1 MPESPP
7 DAAPSTELLHAAL
20 EKLDAGVIVA
30 DAEGKLVFVN
40 DAAARMHGL
49 APLGIQPDAYAEAY
63 RLFTLEGDEYP
74 TRDLPLSRAVLNGE
88 IVRDAQWRVRRPDGT
103 EVVAVGSARPL
114 VDAAGRRLGAVLTV
128 RDAQTDA
135 EREAEL
141 RDRDLIARRLRAA
154 FEQSPVSTVVYD
166 AEGHPIAVNPAF
178 EKLWGASLADVPP
191 GYSVLSDPQLELA
204 GVMPEIR
211 RAFQGHASS
220 IPPLRYEMADT
231 TGRGRVLWTQAHLY
245 PVRDADGAV
254 EQVVLTHEDV
264 TGRRE
269 ADFALSRALERTQQ
283 LQTLTAALSQAS
295 TPDDVGGVVVAH
307 AQLVIEAQNV
317 IITRLSPSG
326 DNLEILNIGPI
337 DGGVVE
343 PWQTFPADA
352 AVPLADVAR
361 TRTALFIES
370 REEWVAMYPGL
381 AATLE
386 ETGHRA
392 SIVAPLVV
400 DGRVLGAIGFAFG
413 EPRAFDEETRALALT
428 VAQQCAQALD
438 RSRLLEAERLA
449 RREAEAA
456 NRAKSD
462 FLAIMSHELRTP
474 LNAIGGY
481 VELLEMEVRGPL
493 TDAQRKDLGR
503 IQASQRHLLGLINE
517 VLNYAKLESGK
528 VSYDITDVATTG
540 ALEDAASLVAPQAKA
555 KGLDLFTSAC
565 PSEVTARCDPEKLQQ
580 ILVNLLSNAVKFT
593 DHGHIELSC
602 RADDDRVR
610 LLVRDTGIGIARDQL
625 EKVFEPFVQVRAA
638 LTRTAEGTGLGLA
651 ISRDLARAMKGD
663 LLVESQVGR
672 GSTFTLVL
680 PRGEDRPGA

>member
-1 MPESPP
+1 MPDSRTVPP
-7 DAAPSTELLHAAL
+7 LSTDLLHAAA
-20 EKLDAGVIVA
+20 EKLDAGVIIA
-30 DAEGKLVFVN
+30 DADGKLVFVN
-40 DAAARMHGL
+40 EAAARMHGL

-63 RLFTLEGDEYP
+63 RLFTIEGNEYP
-74 TRDLPLSRAVLNGE
+74 TRELPLSRAVLNGE
-88 IVRDAQWRVRRPDGT
+88 TVRDAQWRVRRPDGT
-103 EVVAVGSARPL
+103 EVVAVGTARPL

-135 EREAEL
+135 EREAQL

-178 EKLWGASLADVPP
+178 EKLWGASIADVPP
-191 GYSVLSDPQLELA
+191 GYSVLTDPQLELA
-204 GVMPEIR
+204 GAMPQIR

-220 IPPLRYEMADT
+220 VPPLRYEMADT
-231 TGRGRVLWTQAHLY
+231 AGRGRVLWTQAHLY
-245 PVRDADGAV
+245 PVRDAAGAV

-269 ADFALSRALERTQQ
+269 ADLALSRALERTQQ

-295 TPDDVGGVVVAH
+295 TPDDVGSVIVAH
-307 AQLVIEAQNV
+307 AQTVVGAANV
-317 IITRLSPSG
+317 IITRVSPSG
-326 DNLEILNIGPI
+326 ENLEILNIGPI
-337 DGGVVE
+337 DGEVVQ
-343 PWQTFPADA
+343 PWQTFPVNAP
-352 AVPLADVAR
+352 VPLADAAR
-361 TRTALFIES
+361 SGTPLFIES
-370 REEWVAMYPGL
+370 REEWIARYPGL
-381 AATLE
+381 AEALE
-386 ETGHRA
+386 GTGHRA
-392 SIVAPLVV
+392 SIVAPLIV
-400 DGRVLGAIGFAFG
+400 DGRVLGAMGFAFL
-413 EPRAFDEETRALALT
+413 EARTFDDETRALALT

-438 RSRLLEAERLA
+438 RSRLLESERLA

-528 VSYDITDVATTG
+528 VSYDIADVAIAG
-540 ALEDAASLVAPQAKA
+540 ALEDAETLVAPQAKA
-555 KGLDLFTSAC
+555 KGLDLATGEC
-565 PSEVTARCDPEKLQQ
+565 PPEITALCDAEKLQQ

-593 DHGHIELSC
+593 DHGRIDLSC
-602 RADDDRVR
+602 RADGERVR
-610 LLVRDTGIGIARDQL
+610 ILVRDTGIGIARDQL
-625 EKVFEPFVQVRAA
+625 DKVFEPFVQVRAA

-680 PRGEDRPGA
+680 PRGAGRQGA